1 MNQDITNRLV
11 KIPADIIPDEFAK
24 NAKLGQIDAIAIKKP
39 TPDELKSSLREMGEN
54 YDADILKSQLQSPEG
69 RLARSEWQVMVVAQ
83 RFCSALLPNTNR
95 NMGQRS
101 KLDTYLDHNPKENPA
116 ARVEMYLT
124 HWRTTRHNILKISEE
139 ISRTQDPDV
148 LSQLKGRLDELG
160 SDLFCDVFK
169 YFNAKTALMR
179 QASER
184 NLMISQC
191 YICHIMSEGLKKE
204 DVCSAFEKAKYINFD
219 AIGGDN
225 SDAETITEKDS
236 SAEDSKKGAET
247 KPTEK
252 EGETAPPG
260 GALRF
265 RSTRSGVPKESKMN
279 MVDQFGFQPA
289 EQYMCNGRVVSPA
302 DILKKTVEEHVKAS
316 RGASMSKDVCLGLY
330 DTYADIIQRKSL
342 LLAGIIGK
350 RVSFD
355 DCSKIEDSK
364 KKANCVQNHFV
375 KYNALASRLFTSSNT
390 IKEEYRVIVTA
401 TKLFGEI
408 SKTPCMALGAC
419 STDIMEKYIKLFMSN
434 GRESP
439 MRVVYQDNMDKE
451 SSEGGTAEE
460 KAEFKLKPPGLLED
474 TDLFGNDMS
483 SFFSVRFNHL
493 ANPLFALMKPAMP
506 KAKADAAVK
515 TALSEISKR

>member
-1 MNQDITNRLV
+1 MLYTFELDHKHKHKHTHTHTHTHTHRYLNVNQDITNRFV
-11 KIPADIIPDEFAK
+11 KVPQDIIPDDLAQNK
-24 NAKLGQIDAIAIKKP
+24 MLGQQDSIEIKKP
-39 TPDELKSSLREMGEN
+39 TPEDLKSSLREMGEN

-101 KLDTYLDHNPKENPA
+101 KLDTYLDHNPRENPA
-116 ARVEMYLT
+116 ARVELYLT
-124 HWRTTRHNILKISEE
+124 HWRTTRHNILKVSEE
-139 ISRTQDPDV
+139 IQRTQDPDV
-148 LSQLKGRLDELG
+148 LSQLKVDLDELG

-204 DVCSAFEKAKYINFD
+204 DVCSAFEKTKYINFD

-265 RSTRSGVPKESKMN
+265 RSTRSRYPK
-279 MVDQFGFQPA
+279 
-289 EQYMCNGRVVSPA
+289 
-302 DILKKTVEEHVKAS
+302 
-316 RGASMSKDVCLGLY
+316 
-330 DTYADIIQRKSL
+330 
-342 LLAGIIGK
+342 K
-350 RVSFD
+350 R
-355 DCSKIEDSK
+355 
-364 KKANCVQNHFV
+364 
-375 KYNALASRLFTSSNT
+375 R
-390 IKEEYRVIVTA
+390 
-401 TKLFGEI
+401 
-408 SKTPCMALGAC
+408 
-419 STDIMEKYIKLFMSN
+419 
-434 GRESP
+434 
-439 MRVVYQDNMDKE
+439 
-451 SSEGGTAEE
+451 
-460 KAEFKLKPPGLLED
+460 
-474 TDLFGNDMS
+474 
-483 SFFSVRFNHL
+483 
-493 ANPLFALMKPAMP
+493 
-506 KAKADAAVK
+506 
-515 TALSEISKR
+515 